1 MFKLN
6 MRLNVVLLALLL
18 SIISTNA
25 LRGKANTKSA
35 TKTHTEGSENHIMYT
50 AWNDRGE
57 SHWKYL
63 DRHRLDCSQYGNY
76 FINGFQFQ
84 RNGDQIRY
92 KYSCTPFSFT
102 GQKTSV
108 KYFY

>member
-1 MFKLN
+1 MK
-6 MRLNVVLLALLL
+6 LNVVLLVLLL
-18 SIISTNA
+18 SILCTNA
-25 LRGKANTKSA
+25 LRGKANNRSA
-35 TKTHTEGSENHIMYT
+35 TKTRAEVPVNYQMET

-63 DRHRLDCSQYGNY
+63 DRHQLDCSQYGGNR

-92 KYSCTPFSFT
+92 YYTCTPFSFT
-102 GQKTSV
+102 GQKSSV
-108 KYFY
+108 KIF